1 MTNTVLHGDKTIV
14 YYEDFWTGKKRISIN
29 GKELLKIDKKT
40 YKLEDKY
47 YTVKGSYL
55 TGVELIDGV
64 QSVALVRKLTTLET
78 ILCFLPFLLAFIG
91 GAIGGLCGGAACAFN
106 AIFIRKTDKTIVK
119 ILYAVLATV
128 VAFVCY
134 LIISGLFIGLISG

>member
-55 TGVELIDGV
+55 TGVDLIDGV

-106 AIFIRKTDKTIVK
+106 AIFIRKTNNTVGK
-119 ILYAVLATV
+119 ILCSILSAV

-134 LIISGLFIGLISG
+134 LIISGLFLGLISG

>member
-1 MTNTVLHGDKTIV
+1 MRNTVLHGDKTIV

-29 GKELLKIDKKT
+29 GKELQKVDKKT
-40 YKLEDKY
+40 YKDEDKY
-47 YTVKGSYL
+47 YTIKGSYL

-64 QSVALVRKLTTLET
+64 QTVYLVRKLTTLET

-106 AIFIRKTDKTIVK
+106 AIFIRKTNNTVGKVLCS
-119 ILYAVLATV
+119 ILSSG

-134 LIISGLFIGLISG
+134 LILSGLFLVLISG

>member
-14 YYEDFWTGKKRISIN
+14 YYEDFWTGKKRISIK

-134 LIISGLFIGLISG
+134 LIISGLFLGLISG

>member
-106 AIFIRKTDKTIVK
+106 AIFIRKTNNTVGK
-119 ILYAVLATV
+119 ILCSILSAV

-134 LIISGLFIGLISG
+134 LIISGLFLGLISG